1 MARGPRRS
9 LSFPLHD
16 FLYKGGME
24 NKNEGD
30 YMRTSKKV
38 TAISSD
44 MKKLKTILRQIP
56 KERLP
61 IAQSLYNEL
70 VFMQTTL
77 EALKTQVNEEGPTAM
92 FKQGRQEFLR
102 NIQR

>member
-16 FLYKGGME
+16 FLYKGRDGK

-44 MKKLKTILRQIP
+44 MKNLNDIK
-56 KERLP
+56 
-61 IAQSLYNEL
+61 ADS
-70 VFMQTTL
+70 
-77 EALKTQVNEEGPTAM
+77 
-92 FKQGRQEFLR
+92 
-102 NIQR
+102 